1 MTRKR
6 RGFWLFIFSLVPGAG
21 EMFLGF
27 FKQGI
32 SVMTVF
38 FALIAGASWLNLGPI
53 LFVMPVL
60 WFYSFFHVH
69 NLASLS
75 DEEFYSIQDDY
86 LFISKNNENDKNRYI
101 KIRSSLANI
110 LANLKKGKVVLVD
123 IPRMTDRSELFLLS
137 VIARYTLDEYKKD
150 LAKGESR
157 KKCLIT
163 IEEAQRVLGAGS
175 NTARFESI
183 AREGRKFGVGLC
195 AITQQ
200 PKLIDKQLL
209 SQFNTLVVM
218 GLGDRNDR
226 RQLEESAKQDLSSLD
241 IEIQTLEKGEAVVS
255 TLSIPFPVPARIH
268 RYEDYL
274 RRLEKEDLPQSL
286 AGKGVFR
293 PFRE

>member
-86 LFISKNNENDKNRYI
+86 LFISKNNEIRDMFNGEKGRKITAVVLIMLGITALWDIISDYIYMIFEMCGISMDYFYTVINRVPQF
-101 KIRSSLANI
+101 AFAI
-110 LANLKKGKVVLVD
+110 LIIWFGLHLIKGK
-123 IPRMTDRSELFLLS
+123 
-137 VIARYTLDEYKKD
+137 K
-150 LAKGESR
+150 
-157 KKCLIT
+157 
-163 IEEAQRVLGAGS
+163 
-175 NTARFESI
+175 
-183 AREGRKFGVGLC
+183 
-195 AITQQ
+195 
-200 PKLIDKQLL
+200 KQLDAIEDM
-209 SQFNTLVVM
+209 QN
-218 GLGDRNDR
+218 GD
-226 RQLEESAKQDLSSLD
+226 
-241 IEIQTLEKGEAVVS
+241 
-255 TLSIPFPVPARIH
+255 
-268 RYEDYL
+268 
-274 RRLEKEDLPQSL
+274 
-286 AGKGVFR
+286 
-293 PFRE
+293 